1 MSCLES
7 LAQSLPGDRE
17 RAGRS
22 SLSETLI
29 HELDR
34 LPSLRG
40 AAQLERDE
48 QPKRDLGIARF
59 NAIRNGAHTE
69 MGRLLLGCFDGTA
82 GSEKCWAP
90 SLPGIGRQRLLHSSD
105 ADPDVPRDSTHEAQ
119 RDIHH

>member
-7 LAQSLPGDRE
+7 LAQSLPGDRK
-17 RAGRS
+17 RAGRCC
-22 SLSETLI
+22 LSETVI
-29 HELDR
+29 HQLGR

-40 AAQLERDE
+40 AAQLNCDE

-59 NAIRNGAHTE
+59 NAIRNGADTE

-90 SLPGIGRQRLLHSSD
+90 SLPGIGWQRLLHSSD
-105 ADPDVPRDSTHEAQ
+105 ADPDVPPDSTHEAQ
-119 RDIHH
+119 RHTHH